1 MSNRTTLCVLGATGF
16 TGKFVALEVARQIS
30 VLHKSTSTPF
40 QWSIAGRRKDALLAV
55 REEIKQLVGAS
66 SNNDETNV
74 QKGLLPSIVI
84 ADVNNI
90 ESLRTL
96 ASETRLILNCVG
108 PYYKFGE
115 NVVLAT
121 IEASEKLKR
130 SNQPP
135 VHYIDLCGEPNF
147 IERIVLEYRQLAKS
161 AGSIIL
167 PASAYDSVPAELGTI
182 FAVSLLGKGVTPAS
196 VEMLATFNTNGGWL
210 AGHFAT
216 YACVVNGIS
225 PSGRQL
231 LSRIRKKLYG
241 ELPKATPKVATKG
254 FSAGIPKRQKRLG
267 ILTYDEEQNALLLP
281 HMAADPAVVRLG
293 QSLTLENDPK
303 FEPVKFV
310 GWFAVPSLYIAL
322 FMAFYGMLIS
332 FFSKSEFGRSLL
344 LKYPKFFTGGVFSHE
359 GPTQE
364 QLDNTQFSSTF
375 IARGVSHSALQEKTS
390 RDPDVKAVVRVR
402 GPEPGYVSTPILFVS
417 VARAILEHEKDI
429 IPGVS
434 TPGAALRNTTLIKML
449 NDDGRIKFDR
459 IE

>member
-1 MSNRTTLCVLGATGF
+1 MSDRTTLCVLGATGF

-40 QWSIAGRRKDALLAV
+40 RWSIAGRRKDALLTIQS
-55 REEIKQLVGAS
+55 EIKELVGAS
-66 SNNDETNV
+66 SKNDQTNIE
-74 QKGLLPSIVI
+74 KGLLPSIVI
-84 ADVNNI
+84 ADVNEI
-90 ESLRTL
+90 ESIRTL
-96 ASETRLILNCVG
+96 ANGTRLILNCVG

-115 NVVLAT
+115 NVILAT
-121 IEASEKLKR
+121 IEASEKYKK
-130 SNQPP
+130 SNQSPG
-135 VHYIDLCGEPNF
+135 HYIDLCGEPNF
-147 IERIVLEYRQLAKS
+147 IERIVLEYRQRAKL
-161 AGSIIL
+161 AGSIVL
-167 PASAYDSVPAELGTI
+167 PASAYDSVPAELGTHMAI
-182 FAVSLLGKGVTPAS
+182 SLLGKGVTPAS
-196 VEMLATFNTNGGWL
+196 VEMLATFQTNGGWL

-231 LSRIRKKLYG
+231 LSRIRKKLYSQ
-241 ELPKATPKVATKG
+241 LPKATSKVATKG
-254 FSAGIPKRQKRLG
+254 FSAGIPKREKRFG
-267 ILTYDEEQNALLLP
+267 IVTYDKEQDALLLP

-293 QSLTLENDPK
+293 QSLTLEDDPN
-303 FEPVKFV
+303 FEPVKFI
-310 GWFAVPSLYIAL
+310 GWFAIPTLYIAL

-332 FFSKSEFGRSLL
+332 FFSKFEFGRSLL
-344 LKYPKFFTGGVFSHE
+344 LRYPKFFTGGVFSHE

-375 IARGVSHSALQEKTS
+375 IARGVSHYALQEKTS
-390 RDPDVKAVVRVR
+390 REPDVKTIVRVR

-429 IPGVS
+429 LPGVS
-434 TPGAALRNTTLIKML
+434 TPGAALRKTNLIKMI